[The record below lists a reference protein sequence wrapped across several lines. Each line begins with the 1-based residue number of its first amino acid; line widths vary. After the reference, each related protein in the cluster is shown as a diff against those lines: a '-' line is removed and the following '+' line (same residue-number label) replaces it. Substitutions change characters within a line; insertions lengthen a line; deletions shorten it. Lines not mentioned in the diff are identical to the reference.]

1 MHTAFDAQSLS
12 PAITVVVVLLV
23 LYRILSQ
30 QLTWRPL
37 ARLLRLGA
45 ILAVLGVVSIG
56 TTVGT
61 GHLSVPHATTV
72 LLVALML
79 VTSAIGGLALGFVSR
94 ARTAADGT
102 VTIRGGGLGIAVWVV
117 VIALRI
123 GESVLVSVFA
133 PELAALS
140 GGLLLLLSIGLLRL
154 LSAGV
159 AGLRARRAAAG
170 DHGLHATAVAPRP
183 TW

>member
-61 GHLSVPHATTV
+61 GHLSVPHSTTV

-140 GGLLLLLSIGLLRL
+140 GGLLLLSIGLLRL